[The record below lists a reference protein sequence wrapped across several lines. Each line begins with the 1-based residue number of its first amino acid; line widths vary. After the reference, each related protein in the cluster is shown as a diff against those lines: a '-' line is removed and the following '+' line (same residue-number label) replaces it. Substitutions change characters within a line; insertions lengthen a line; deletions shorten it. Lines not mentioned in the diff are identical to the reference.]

1 MRRSGKVARAVLCVC
16 LAALLASS
24 KACVRAQGEDDY
36 EGAEG
41 EDFFDGSENEGD
53 FMDVGDPYGGYD
65 EYGGDFMD
73 GLGGGMGEEDE
84 ANPGDHIRGFLELD
98 DLTFDKFVPSAGPA
112 LVEFYAPWCGH
123 CRTLAQ
129 ELSILGSVLGE
140 HKRINLVKVNAD
152 EHRTLAERFNIEGF
166 PTIKFVDADGSVED
180 VDGRSMEELAEFV
193 WSKVGKTTFLPELE
207 PHVRAFMEEEAESRR
222 REVAE
227 RAEAAVEGLGA
238 KEKEYGEVYLKVM
251 KGILKKGDEYLEKE
265 RLRIHNMVEN
275 EVHSLTEDRIKQFA
289 NKIEILEV
297 FAKMEL

>member
-1 MRRSGKVARAVLCVC
+1 M
-16 LAALLASS
+16 
-24 KACVRAQGEDDY
+24 
-36 EGAEG
+36 
-41 EDFFDGSENEGD
+41 
-53 FMDVGDPYGGYD
+53 
-65 EYGGDFMD
+65 
-73 GLGGGMGEEDE
+73 
-84 ANPGDHIRGFLELD
+84 
-98 DLTFDKFVPSAGPA
+98 
-112 LVEFYAPWCGH
+112 
-123 CRTLAQ
+123 LAQ

-238 KEKEYGEVYLKVM
+238 KEKEYGEVYLKAYRNTVPVP
-251 KGILKKGDEYLEKE
+251 K
-265 RLRIHNMVEN
+265 HW
-275 EVHSLTEDRIKQFA
+275 S
-289 NKIEILEV
+289 
-297 FAKMEL
+297 AKRRCARGGSV